1 MTSKFI
7 FRFKKWFWFYLMQN
21 VLITT
26 RTNMCWCE
34 SMFPTQ
40 LNFLANY
47 QEKFRKL
54 LLTLP
59 SRNLQLS
66 GPVRS
71 FPLSSGFWLFYWGLL
86 SFPSSWSWLTWW
98 SVGSV
103 RAGGSPPI
111 CSASPGTDFWSTLW
125 ASAFKF
131 WLWLLQR
138 NKFCT
143 LLLRVHSTCTKLA

>member
-26 RTNMCWCE
+26 RTSTCWCE

-71 FPLSSGFWLFYWGLL
+71 FPLSSGFWLFSRCLL
-86 SFPSSWSWLTWW
+86 SFPSSGSWLIWW
-98 SVGSV
+98 SVESV
-103 RAGGSPPI
+103 EAGGSPPI
-111 CSASPGTDFWSTLW
+111 CSTSPGTDFQSTVW
-125 ASAFKF
+125 TSAFKF
-131 WLWLLQR
+131 WFSLLQR

-143 LLLRVHSTCTKLA
+143 LLLRAHSTCTKLA